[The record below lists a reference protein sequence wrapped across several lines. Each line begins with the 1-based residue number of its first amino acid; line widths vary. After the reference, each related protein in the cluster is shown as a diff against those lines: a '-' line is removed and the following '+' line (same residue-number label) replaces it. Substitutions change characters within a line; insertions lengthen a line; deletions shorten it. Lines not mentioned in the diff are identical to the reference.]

1 MKLQL
6 SDTKISP
13 FNHWLLG
20 LIVTVVLILSGCRD
34 SKTILV
40 RDSSTSIPVARIGLN
55 GEYDS
60 SGLAKRV
67 SRAFRQDLLL
77 EGIVDNI
84 YVAQNNNKI
93 IIKGRISNQSS
104 LRRLVTVAKN
114 IRGVME
120 VDVSQ
125 VKVR

>member
-6 SDTKISP
+6 SSTKINPVS
-13 FNHWLLG
+13 HWFLG
-20 LIVTVVLILSGCRD
+20 LIVIVLLTLSSCRG

-67 SRAFRQDLLL
+67 SRAFNQDLLL

-93 IIKGRISNQSS
+93 IIKGSISNQAS
-104 LRRLVTVAKN
+104 LRRLISVAKN
-114 IRGVME
+114 VRGVIE

>member
-6 SDTKISP
+6 SGKKISP
-13 FNHWLLG
+13 WSIG
-20 LIVTVVLILSGCRD
+20 LIVTVLLTLNGCRD
-34 SKTILV
+34 TNTILV

-55 GEYDS
+55 GEYDP

-67 SRAFRQDLLL
+67 SRAFSKDLML
-77 EGIVDNI
+77 EGRVDNI

-93 IIKGRISNQSS
+93 IIKGSISNQAS
-104 LRRLVTVAKN
+104 LRRLVTVANN
-114 IRGVME
+114 IRGVLE

-125 VKVR
+125 VEVR

>member
-6 SDTKISP
+6 SGKKISP
-13 FNHWLLG
+13 LSISLI
-20 LIVTVVLILSGCRD
+20 LIVTVLWTLSGCQD
-34 SKTILV
+34 PNTILV
-40 RDSSTSIPVARIGLN
+40 RDSSTSIPIARIGLN

-67 SRAFRQDLLL
+67 SRAFSKDLML
-77 EGIVDNI
+77 EGRVDNI

-93 IIKGRISNQSS
+93 IIKGSISNQAS
-104 LRRLVTVAKN
+104 LRRLVTVANN

-120 VDVSQ
+120 IDVSQ
-125 VKVR
+125 VEVR